1 MIRRFLDG
9 LYLWAGYAAGLFLII
24 IFLLMMALSLGR
36 QVGLN
41 IPSGDDFAAWAMAAL
56 AFLSLAYTFKSG
68 EIIRIGLVIDRF
80 QGRTRRAIE
89 IACLLLGSA
98 LLGFFAWQA
107 VRMNYES
114 WMFGDLGLVGTALVL
129 LAILMALLAGG
140 LWIGLA
146 LLAVGFAA
154 MTIVAN
160 VPIGSVLATTVWAS
174 SASWTLTALPLFIW
188 MGEILFRT
196 RLSEQMFRGLS
207 PWLQWLPGRLI
218 HVNVVGCG
226 IFAAVSGSSAATCA
240 TIGKI
245 ALPELEK
252 RGYDKGMSLGSLAG
266 SGTLGLL
273 IPPSIPMVVYAVAA
287 NVSVLQVFLGGFLP
301 GALVMAL
308 YSGYI
313 IVWSLLNPGKVPPR
327 DPPMPFRQKMNESA
341 KLIPCLLLILAVFL
355 SLVLGFATATEC
367 AAWGVS
373 GALLLAWWSGT
384 LTRKN
389 FLESVMSAT
398 RLTCMIMLIL
408 AGAAYTTAAMAY
420 TGIPAALAEWVRGQH
435 LTPGMLALYLSIMYI
450 ILGCLIDGIS
460 MIVLTAVIVLPMVRQ
475 AGLDLVWFGVYLI
488 IHVEMAQ
495 ITPPVGFNLFVLQ
508 NMSGRDTFT
517 VARAAFP
524 FFVLL
529 LVAVFIITE
538 YPQIVLYLPKLAF
551 PD

>member
-1 MIRRFLDG
+1 
-9 LYLWAGYAAGLFLII
+9 
-24 IFLLMMALSLGR
+24 MASLGM
-36 QVGLN
+36 
-41 IPSGDDFAAWAMAAL
+41 IE
-56 AFLSLAYTFKSG
+56 LSFILLG
-68 EIIRIGLVIDRF
+68 VMI
-80 QGRTRRAIE
+80 
-89 IACLLLGSA
+89 LLLASGV
-98 LLGFFAWQA
+98 WIA
-107 VRMNYES
+107 VS
-114 WMFGDLGLVGTALVL
+114 LGLVGFVA
-129 LAILMALLAGG
+129 MALTTSLP
-140 LWIGLA
+140 L
-146 LLAVGFAA
+146 
-154 MTIVAN
+154 
-160 VPIGSVLATTVWAS
+160 GSVLATTTWSA
-174 SASWTLTALPLFIW
+174 SASWTLAALPLFIW

-196 RLSEQMFRGLS
+196 RLSEEMFRGLS
-207 PWLQWLPGRLI
+207 PWVQWLPGRLI
-218 HVNVVGCG
+218 HVNVIGCG

-245 ALPELEK
+245 ALPELDK
-252 RGYDKGMSLGSLAG
+252 RGYDKGLSLGSLAG

-273 IPPSIPMVVYAVAA
+273 IPPSIPMVVYAVTA

-301 GALVMAL
+301 GVLVMVL

-313 IVWSLLNPGKVPPR
+313 IIWSLLNPAKVPPR
-327 DPPMPFRQKMNESA
+327 DLPMPLRQKLRESA
-341 KLIPCLLLILAVFL
+341 KLAPCMLLILAVFF

-367 AAWGVS
+367 AAWGVA
-373 GALLLAWWSGT
+373 GALILAWWSGT
-384 LTRKN
+384 LSRKN
-389 FLESVMSAT
+389 LLESIMSAT

-420 TGIPAALAEWVRGQH
+420 TGIPAALANWVQGQQ

-460 MIVLTAVIVLPMVRQ
+460 MIVLTAVIVLPMVKQ

-508 NMSGRDTFT
+508 NMSGRDTLT

-529 LVAVFIITE
+529 LAAVFIITE
-538 YPQIVLYLPKLAF
+538 YPQIVLVLPKLAF

>member
-1 MIRRFLDG
+1 MANLGMIELSF
-9 LYLWAGYAAGLFLII
+9 I
-24 IFLLMMALSLGR
+24 LLGVM
-36 QVGLN
+36 
-41 IPSGDDFAAWAMAAL
+41 I
-56 AFLSLAYTFKSG
+56 
-68 EIIRIGLVIDRF
+68 
-80 QGRTRRAIE
+80 
-89 IACLLLGSA
+89 LLLGS
-98 LLGFFAWQA
+98 GVWIA
-107 VRMNYES
+107 VS
-114 WMFGDLGLVGTALVL
+114 LGLVGFVA
-129 LAILMALLAGG
+129 MALTTSLP
-140 LWIGLA
+140 L
-146 LLAVGFAA
+146 
-154 MTIVAN
+154 
-160 VPIGSVLATTVWAS
+160 GSVLATTTWSA
-174 SASWTLTALPLFIW
+174 SASWTLAALPLFIW

-196 RLSEQMFRGLS
+196 KLSEEMFRGLS
-207 PWLQWLPGRLI
+207 PWVQWLPGRLT
-218 HVNVVGCG
+218 HVNVIGCG

-245 ALPELEK
+245 ALPELDK
-252 RGYDKGMSLGSLAG
+252 RGYDKGLSLGSLAG

-273 IPPSIPMVVYAVAA
+273 IPPSIPMVVYAVTA

-301 GALVMAL
+301 GALVMVL

-313 IVWSLLNPGKVPPR
+313 IIWSLLNPNKIPPR
-327 DPPMPFRQKMNESA
+327 DPPMPFARKLRESA
-341 KLIPCLLLILAVFL
+341 KLAPCLLLILAVFL

-367 AAWGVS
+367 AAWGVA

-389 FLESVMSAT
+389 FLESIMSAT

-420 TGIPAALAEWVRGQH
+420 TGIPAALATWVQGQQ

-460 MIVLTAVIVLPMVRQ
+460 MIVLTAVIVLPMVKQ

-508 NMSGRDTFT
+508 SMSGRDTFT

-529 LVAVFIITE
+529 LAAVFIITE
-538 YPQIVLYLPKLAF
+538 YPQIVLFLPKLAF